1 MASQW
6 AAMRRSAALT
16 LLSPVHARVL
26 ELDEEGLGPR
36 SIATEL
42 DVEPESVALL
52 LTLAKAKLAAL
63 EGLPE
68 PRGDSA

>member
-1 MASQW
+1 
-6 AAMRRSAALT
+6 MRRNAALM
-16 LLSPVHARVL
+16 LLSPVHARAL
-26 ELDEEGLGPR
+26 ELEEEGFGTQ

-52 LTLAKAKLAAL
+52 LTVAKAKLAAL

-68 PRGDSA
+68 PRGGSA